1 MFVIDG
7 LQAADPIGTVAAAG
21 KPPEEIRV
29 KGDRFEDLHRGGWD
43 PTARLADQDRDGVA
57 AEVIYPT
64 VGMVLCNH
72 RDVDYKQACFQ
83 AYNRWIAEY
92 CALRPDAPA
101 RRAGRRRCARREEGI
116 ADLRA
121 HQGRSACAA

>member
-1 MFVIDG
+1 M
-7 LQAADPIGTVAAAG
+7 
-21 KPPEEIRV
+21 
-29 KGDRFEDLHRGGWD
+29 
-43 PTARLADQDRDGVA
+43 A

-72 RDVDYKQACFQ
+72 RDADYKHACFQ

-92 CALRPDAPA
+92 CSISTRSACSASA
-101 RRAGRRRCARREEGI
+101 RRRCARREEGI

-121 HQGRSACAA
+121 HQGRSACGA